1 MSCGII
7 KTRGLTVDERIR
19 MIRYQAEDL
28 VFENF
33 KLEVEQLH
41 FATRKDIDKI
51 GHDVKLAENG
61 EPVV

>member
-1 MSCGII
+1 
-7 KTRGLTVDERIR
+7 

-41 FATRKDIDKI
+41 FATRKDLEKI
-51 GHDVKLAENG
+51 GHDVKSSENG